1 MITQKTD
8 PAVADDVYN
17 TASAEQKASTE
28 EFSQFVT
35 CHVAGEEFAVDIL
48 SVQEIIRMVEITKV
62 PKAPSFVEGVIN
74 LRGRII
80 PVLDLRRRLGV
91 PGAERTVQ
99 SRIVVVMV
107 RGRVVG
113 LVVDSVSE
121 VLRIPKS
128 AMEPTPSLGTTV
140 GAEFIQ
146 GVGRLEDRLL
156 TLLDLKRLL
165 LTTDG
170 AVSEAA

>member
-1 MITQKTD
+1 MITQKTGQTGGGD
-8 PAVADDVYN
+8 PHG
-17 TASAEQKASTE
+17 TSSTE
-28 EFSQFVT
+28 ESSGAEAFSQFVT
-35 CHVAGEEFAVDIL
+35 CRVAGEEFAVDIL

-62 PKAPSFVEGVIN
+62 PKAPAFVEGVIN

-80 PVLDLRRRLGV
+80 PVLDLRRRMGI
-91 PGAERTVQ
+91 PESERTVQ

-121 VLRIPKS
+121 VLRIPKN
-128 AMEPTPSLGTTV
+128 AMEPAPSLGATV

-165 LTTDG
+165 LPGDATVLE
-170 AVSEAA
+170 AV

>member
-1 MITQKTD
+1 MITQKTG
-8 PAVADDVYN
+8 PSETGDVYN
-17 TASAEQKASTE
+17 AAAAESEAVTE

-35 CHVAGEEFAVDIL
+35 CHVDGEEFAVDIL

-91 PGAERTVQ
+91 PGTERTAQ

-107 RGRVVG
+107 RGRAVG

-128 AMEPTPSLGTTV
+128 AMEPAPALGATV

-165 LTTDG
+165 LPAD
-170 AVSEAA
+170 AASEAA

>member
-8 PAVADDVYN
+8 PARASDVYN
-17 TASAEQKASTE
+17 TASAEHEASTE

-35 CHVAGEEFAVDIL
+35 CHVDGEEFAVDIL
-48 SVQEIIRMVEITKV
+48 SVQEIIRMVEITRV
-62 PKAPSFVEGVIN
+62 PKSPSFVEGVIN

-91 PGAERTVQ
+91 PEAARTAQ

-128 AMEPTPSLGTTV
+128 AMEPAPSLGATV

-165 LTTDG
+165 LPTDG